1 MDRLQRCRGHST
13 EGRAG
18 RRYQEMIVT
27 IRILMKFSITLG
39 SATTLIAGTEKF
51 LIMLLLC
58 PHRQIPRYHDANK
71 KDKLSIGSTRYSS
84 PSSHPLPLIRI
95 QL

>member
-1 MDRLQRCRGHST
+1 LKKEKKIKKPRIDSKDAEGST

-39 SATTLIAGTEKF
+39 SATTLIVFFTMIATEYYIF
-51 LIMLLLC
+51 TGRDGEV
-58 PHRQIPRYHDANK
+58 PHHVVS
-71 KDKLSIGSTRYSS
+71 LSA
-84 PSSHPLPLIRI
+84 
-95 QL
+95 